1 VDSAGSFSRRR
12 ARVALAAFALVLLA
26 ACGRSSRAVPPP
38 APIPPALAASAP
50 AAATLDD
57 AKALRRAGKPE
68 EYERS
73 LRALSLSP
81 DPATAHRAQ
90 ALLALDLFD
99 RKQYDEAVAAL
110 TGAAASNPATAPW
123 LRLRIIDAEESRG
136 KIPEAIA
143 AAIAVITD
151 PRSSSASTI
160 ARLRL
165 PALYA
170 AANNDAYMD
179 TALAGLT
186 GIPIDAL
193 TESDFVALASALEK
207 CGRIERATDIRMRIL
222 RDDPNGRFIEPVY
235 AAVKSA
241 SPSPLDALTTDD
253 ATQLAAN
260 LAKADRY
267 DQALDLLERIAG
279 RPDAPSSTIYRSVR
293 LRALFNSRN
302 YSKVLE
308 ETKNATLDAPMQ
320 LLRARAAWRDDK
332 PKVFLAGLQSIEKQF
347 PKTREA
353 VEAKVLRAKYY
364 ATDEIDYGKSIQN
377 LSAAIAAGAVGTDGE
392 NIWTLGWT
400 DYLAGNID
408 EALRTFDRYVRDYPD
423 GDYKTNALFWTG
435 KIQDQLGHTSERD
448 AAWAQLIAEY
458 PYNYYSYRARE
469 LAPIP
474 SEARGPRPEASVG
487 PRPEASVFP
496 DLATPNDPQLESV
509 RELLAVDLV
518 RDATREMKTLAAEY
532 PDNLGIAFLLAD
544 VYSNGGEPFD
554 AIGILQRR
562 FRQFVRH
569 GGSNIPHRFWEILYP
584 LSYWDAIQAEAQK
597 RNLDPYLVASIIRQE
612 SGFEPTVVSN
622 AGAVGLMQIM
632 PYEAATIGA
641 QAGIEGVTRESLFD
655 PLTNI
660 AVGAAEYS
668 QKLATMS
675 GKHILAIAAYN
686 AGEEAVGKWIA
697 QTSNGDPD
705 IFVDS
710 IPYAETRLY
719 VKSVTRNRFEYRRVY
734 EGSTAVSE
742 KGDLSDGHRRP

>member
-1 VDSAGSFSRRR
+1 V
-12 ARVALAAFALVLLA
+12 LVVLT

-38 APIPPALAASAP
+38 APAPPALSAPEP

-57 AKALRRAGKPE
+57 AKALRRAGRTE

-73 LRALSLSP
+73 LRALALSP
-81 DPATAHRAQ
+81 DPATAHHAQ

-99 RKQYDEAVAAL
+99 RKQYDEAEAAL
-110 TGAAASNPATAPW
+110 IGAAAANPAIAPW
-123 LRLRIIDAEESRG
+123 LRLRIVDADEARG
-136 KIPEAIA
+136 KIAEAIGA
-143 AAIAVITD
+143 TIAVITD
-151 PRSSSASTI
+151 PRSSSAATI

-170 AANNDAYMD
+170 ASNDDAYMD
-179 TALAGLT
+179 TALAALAP
-186 GIPIDAL
+186 IPIDAL

-207 CGRIERATDIRMRIL
+207 CGRVERATEIRMRIL
-222 RDDPNGRFIEPVY
+222 RDDPNGRSIEPVY
-235 AAVKSA
+235 AAVKSV
-241 SPSPLDALTTDD
+241 SPSPLDALTTEE

-260 LAKADRY
+260 LARADRY
-267 DQALDLLERIAG
+267 DQSLDLLERIAG

-302 YSKVLE
+302 YSRVLD
-308 ETKNATLDAPMQ
+308 ETKGVTLDAPLQ
-320 LLRARAAWRDDK
+320 LLRARAAWRDDE
-332 PKVFLAGLQSIEKQF
+332 PKVFLAGLQNIEKQF
-347 PKTREA
+347 PKSKEA

-364 ATDEIDYGKSIQN
+364 ATDEIDYAKSIEN
-377 LSAAIAAGAVGTDGE
+377 LRAAITAGALGTDGE

-408 EALRTFDRYVRDYPD
+408 EALRIFDRYVRDYPD
-423 GDYKTNALFWTG
+423 GDYRTNALFWTG

-469 LAPIP
+469 LAPIA
-474 SEARGPRPEASVG
+474 SGARGPSTEA
-487 PRPEASVFP
+487 AFP
-496 DLATPNDPQLESV
+496 DLVTPNDPQLESV
-509 RELLAVDLV
+509 RELLAVDLT

-532 PDNLGIAFLLAD
+532 PDNLGISFLLAD
-544 VYSNGGEPFD
+544 VYSGGGEPFE

-569 GGSNIPHRFWEILYP
+569 GGANIPHRFWEILYP
-584 LSYWDAIQAEAQK
+584 LNYWDAIRAEAQK

-632 PYEAATIGA
+632 PHEAASIGA
-641 QAGIEGVTRESLFD
+641 KAGIDGVTRESLFD

-705 IFVDS
+705 RFVDS

-742 KGDLSDGHRRP
+742 KSDLLDAHARP